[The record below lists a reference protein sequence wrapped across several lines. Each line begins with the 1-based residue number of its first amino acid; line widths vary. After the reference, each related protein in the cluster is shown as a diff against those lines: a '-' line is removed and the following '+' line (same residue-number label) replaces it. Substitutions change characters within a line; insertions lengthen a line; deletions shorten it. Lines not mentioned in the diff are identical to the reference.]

1 MKVSAY
7 IYIHAIFSL
16 SILCIQHMYTRFIY
30 VYAVTVSLDV
40 PLLLCVRFSEPT
52 SYWHNQGSARS
63 FFVPREPGPDA
74 GGEENTGCGCPFCC
88 LFCFQ
93 HYVHQ
98 RNLFFIS
105 VFGIF
110 IFESQSC

>member
-16 SILCIQHMYTRFIY
+16 SISCIQHMYTRFIY

-52 SYWHNQGSARS
+52 SYWHNQGSVRS
-63 FFVPREPGPDA
+63 FFCASR
-74 GGEENTGCGCPFCC
+74 TRSRC
-88 LFCFQ
+88 
-93 HYVHQ
+93 
-98 RNLFFIS
+98 R
-105 VFGIF
+105 
-110 IFESQSC
+110 